1 MLISNIKKISL
12 DNTSGWRTVWIL
24 AIIFVTLVSFF
35 ALHRFYSFYASY
47 DQALFDQLFW
57 NTIHGR
63 LFQGSLSSGQSSAVI
78 ADGQIHKVFYNHLG
92 QHFVIDFLLW
102 LPIYALFPTGAT
114 LVILQVV
121 LMAAGGL
128 VLYALA
134 RHYLPTN
141 IAILIVAAYYGAN
154 TVIGPTL
161 ANFYEYCQIPLF
173 VFSMLLAF
181 AKRKWSLFWLFVALT
196 LGIRE
201 DTGITLF
208 GFGLY
213 LIYTRRHAR
222 LGIALC
228 LVSFAYVSLVTN
240 QVMALFSNDNSRLYL
255 KGYFGKFVP
264 GNNSPSTLQVLW
276 GMITHPVELLT
287 SLFTPFDRRVRYI
300 LNHWLPLI
308 FVPAM
313 SPAAWITTTPPLLI
327 LLIQERKLALG
338 VNIRYALTVMP
349 GMFYGAIIWW
359 SRNKEKFS
367 VTVQRWWIRC
377 IVLSLILTVGSS
389 PNRAFYF
396 LIPESINPWVYTPST
411 RQWEHVGYT
420 RTLMN
425 YIGAS
430 ASVST
435 TTYLLPHLATRREI
449 IRLPHVQIQND
460 LKQIDYV
467 DFILADVWHDLRYRE
482 SFKNE
487 SSNLVNLAELID
499 SLINQGKYGFIDIQ
513 DDVILLQKQIVSQ
526 PQVLNKWAKL
536 RADLQKSS

>member
-1 MLISNIKKISL
+1 MLISKIKKLSL
-12 DNTSGWRTVWIL
+12 DETSGWRLVCVL
-24 AIIFVTLVSFF
+24 AGIFFVLVSFF

-63 LFQGSLSSGQSSAVI
+63 FFQGSLSSGQSSAVI

-92 QHFVIDFLLW
+92 QHFVIDFILW

-114 LVILQVV
+114 LVILQVA
-121 LMAAGGL
+121 LMTAGGL
-128 VLYALA
+128 VLYATS

-141 IAILIVAAYYGAN
+141 IAVLIVAAYFGAN

-173 VFSMLLAF
+173 VFSMLWAF

-222 LGIALC
+222 VGIALC
-228 LVSFAYVSLVTN
+228 LVSFAYVSLITN
-240 QVMALFSNDNSRLYL
+240 QVMELFSNDNSRLYL
-255 KGYFGKFVP
+255 KGIFGKFAP
-264 GNNSPSTLQVLW
+264 GNDSPSTLQILW
-276 GMITHPVELLT
+276 GMITHPVEVFK
-287 SLFTPFDRRVRYI
+287 SLFIPFDRRVRYM
-300 LNHWLPLI
+300 LNHWLPLL
-308 FVPAM
+308 FVPVI
-313 SPAAWITTTPPLLI
+313 SPTAWITISPPLLV

-349 GMFYGAIIWW
+349 GIYYGAIIWW
-359 SRNKEKFS
+359 SQNQNKFNAS
-367 VTVQRWWIRC
+367 VQRWWIRC
-377 IVLSLILTVGSS
+377 IVLSLIITVISS

-396 LIPESINPWVYTPST
+396 LIPESFNPWVYTPLT
-411 RQWEHVGYT
+411 RQWEHVGHV

-425 YIGAS
+425 NIS
-430 ASVST
+430 PSSSVST
-435 TTYLLPHLATRREI
+435 TTYLLPHLATRRKI
-449 IRLPHVQIQND
+449 VRLPHIQIQND
-460 LKQIDYV
+460 LKQIEYV
-467 DFILADVWHDLRYRE
+467 EFILADVWRDLRYQK
-482 SFKNE
+482 SFQNE
-487 SSNLVNLAELID
+487 RTDLVNFASLVD
-499 SLINQGKYGFIDIQ
+499 RLINEYKYGIVDIQ
-513 DDVILLQKQIVSQ
+513 DDVILLQKQLISQ
-526 PQVLNKWAKL
+526 PNVLNKWAKL
-536 RADLQKSS
+536 RAELQK